1 MVLSPRR
8 AYALQNL
15 LSNTI
20 KPADAEVYCTH
31 AGIQVIGVNFKQN
44 AWLVW
49 EEILKE
55 VLKDQKTSLALLSE
69 IRKEHDLADLR
80 NFYNEIM
87 DGRQER
93 LRKLAEALKKGKC
106 VVFLGPEVLKVR
118 DNNTIVP
125 FNELMSRELSD
136 RMSKEYIYFDKSLS
150 NNVSYLAQCFTD
162 HPSVQDSEV
171 ASIASDKYQQYLEQ
185 ELVDDDI
192 HEQLAKLPLRL
203 VVNANADDLL
213 CKRLNEAAADTCLL
227 KFYDISNS
235 EVPGESVNGQSS
247 LAATPAYKVIQYN
260 IFGIFSHPDSILYT
274 ESQFLNFINN
284 VLLGNPKLDSDVN
297 RELQSQENY
306 LFLGFDFD
314 QWYFKILF
322 EYFKVKKVDYAC
334 VSCGFQ
340 QAPAAG
346 TPVRGVSSYN
356 REFFEQEFKMFFV
369 NDDIKKFIVD
379 LRNTLKAIT

>member
-8 AYALQNL
+8 AYALQSL
-15 LSNTI
+15 LSNTV
-20 KPADAEVYCTH
+20 KPADAEVFCTH
-31 AGIQVIGVNFKQN
+31 AGVPVIGLNFKQN

-49 EEILKE
+49 EEVLNQ
-55 VLKDQKTSLALLSE
+55 VLKDQKTSLALLTE
-69 IRKEHDLADLR
+69 IRKVHDLADFR
-80 NFYNEIM
+80 NFYNEIL

-93 LRKLAEALKKGKC
+93 LRKLAEALKRGKC

-118 DNNTIVP
+118 DNNNIVP
-125 FNELMSRELSD
+125 FNDLMSKELSD
-136 RMSKEYIYFDKSLS
+136 RMTKEYIYFDKNLS

-162 HPSVQDSEV
+162 HPSVQENEV
-171 ASIASDKYQQYLEQ
+171 ASIASEKYQQYLEQ

-203 VVNANADDLL
+203 VVNANADNLL
-213 CKRLNEAAADTCLL
+213 CKQLNEAAADTCLL

-235 EVPGESVNGQSS
+235 DVAGDGVPANGPV
-247 LAATPAYKVIQYN
+247 PAYKVIQYN
-260 IFGIFSHPDSILYT
+260 IFGIFSNPDSILYT
-274 ESQFLNFINN
+274 ESQFLNFVSN
-284 VLLGNPKLDSDVN
+284 VLLGNPKLDADVN
-297 RELQSQENY
+297 RELQVQENY

-314 QWYFKILF
+314 QWYFKVLF

-340 QAPAAG
+340 APPAAG
-346 TPVRGVSSYN
+346 TPVRGISNYN

-369 NDDIKKFIVD
+369 NDDIKKFLVD
-379 LRNTLKAIT
+379 LRNTLKVLN